1 MGFSVHNDVLDA
13 ALNYIKSNATRIT
26 ICSAQPT
33 SFNEAN
39 NEDDGSPAGYCLA
52 QHTIDSDDF
61 TGPADGDTSGRKLAI
76 NQQTGVTAID
86 TGTATHM
93 ALLDVDDSK
102 LLYVKELSS
111 SVSMTDTET
120 YTLAASDIE
129 IRDPQAES

>member
-1 MGFSVHNDVLDA
+1 MAFSVHNDVLDA
-13 ALNYIKSNATRIT
+13 ALSYIKNNCTRLT

-39 NEDDGSPAGYCLA
+39 NEDGDTPAGYKLA
-52 QHTIDSDDF
+52 AHTVDSDDF
-61 TGPADGDTSGRKLAI
+61 TGPADGDTSGRKLTI
-76 NQQTGVTAID
+76 NQQTGVTACD

-93 ALLDVDDSK
+93 AMLDVDDSK
-102 LLYVKELSS
+102 LLYVKELAS

-120 YTLAASDIE
+120 YTLVASDIE